1 MSKSDVKKRAQMA
14 KDWLA
19 QANLVDQLGGDAGIA
34 QSGNQVA
41 SSAIHAGIA
50 AADAICGHYLG
61 VRSSSGDHAAAA
73 TLLETAGPRGK
84 ALAKEFKRLIAE
96 KTNSEYSP
104 TYLSETKVKSLL
116 RVATSLVGSL
126 DVELRV

>member
-1 MSKSDVKKRAQMA
+1 MSKNDVKQRALMA
-14 KDWLA
+14 KEWLA
-19 QANLVDQLGGDAGIA
+19 AANLVDQLGGAAGITH
-34 QSGNQVA
+34 SGNQIV

-61 VRSSSGDHAAAA
+61 VRSSGGDHAAAA

-84 ALAKEFKRLIAE
+84 TLAKDFRRLIAE

-104 TYLSETKVKSLL
+104 NYLSETKVKSLL
-116 RVATSLVGSL
+116 RVASNLVNSL

>member
-1 MSKSDVKKRAQMA
+1 MSKSDVRKRAQMA
-14 KDWLA
+14 RDWLA
-19 QANLVDQLGGDAGIA
+19 QANLVDQLGADAGITH
-34 QSGNQVA
+34 SGNQIA

-61 VRSSSGDHAAAA
+61 VRSSSGDHAAAVA
-73 TLLETAGPRGK
+73 LLETAGPRGRT
-84 ALAKEFKRLIAE
+84 LAKELRRLIAE

-104 TYLSETKVKSLL
+104 NYLSETKVKSLL
-116 RVATSLVGSL
+116 RVASNLVDSL

>member
-1 MSKSDVKKRAQMA
+1 MA

-19 QANLVDQLGGDAGIA
+19 GANLADQLGGDAGITH
-34 QSGNQVA
+34 SGNQVA

-84 ALAKEFKRLIAE
+84 TLAKELRRLITE

-104 TYLSETKVKSLL
+104 NYLSDTKVKTLL
-116 RVATSLVGSL
+116 RVATGLVVAL
-126 DVELRV
+126 DVELRI